1 MSVWNA
7 GAQTLSFGRAPV
19 FARHIGRGPGL
30 VDGDELFGIEIEL
43 AVEPGFTPLF
53 HILPI
58 LLARMGGL
66 FL

>member
-7 GAQTLSFGRAPV
+7 GAQPLSFGCTPV
-19 FARHIGRGPGL
+19 FAGHIGRGPGL
-30 VDGDELFGIEIEL
+30 VDEDELFGIEVEL
-43 AVEPGFTPLF
+43 TVEPSLAPFLYVR
-53 HILPI
+53 PI